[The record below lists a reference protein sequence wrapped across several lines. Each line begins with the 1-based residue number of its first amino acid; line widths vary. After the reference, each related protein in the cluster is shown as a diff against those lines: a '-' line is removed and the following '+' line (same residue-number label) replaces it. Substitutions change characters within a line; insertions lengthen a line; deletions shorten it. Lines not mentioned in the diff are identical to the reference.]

1 MSTKKLKKK
10 SVSIDSNESDVVQAD
25 AEIQKTKNDKPNKT
39 TVKKIKKKVPAPTEK
54 IKGVE
59 DDKELVAES
68 SDNNKIGASDAP
80 VDEKVEVEDVVE
92 AEVNINCEEKD
103 NNSEERKLSSKSSKS
118 DVSSDE
124 VLLCDQIENLKKR
137 KKSLKSEIKDL
148 DIQMAMSLPTEAL
161 KTNKK
166 KAEAEMISVQSEM
179 QDLEA
184 QLEENEIIKRAEAE
198 AMEELE
204 AKQNYYADEIIDDLS
219 KTESELPESAD
230 NEDDDKIVISEN
242 NGTVAFNKT
251 GYRKN
256 EKATMQ

>member
-39 TVKKIKKKVPAPTEK
+39 VKKIKKKVPTPTEK

>member
-59 DDKELVAES
+59 DDKEVVVES
-68 SDNNKIGASDAP
+68 SDNNKIEASDAP

-204 AKQNYYADEIIDDLS
+204 AKQNYYSDEIIDDLS
-219 KTESELPESAD
+219 KTESELPENAD

>member
-39 TVKKIKKKVPAPTEK
+39 VKKIKKKVPTPTEK

-59 DDKELVAES
+59 DDKEVLAES
-68 SDNNKIGASDAP
+68 FDNNKIEASDAP
-80 VDEKVEVEDVVE
+80 VDEKVEDAVE
-92 AEVNINCEEKD
+92 AEVNIDCEEKD

-124 VLLCDQIENLKKR
+124 VLLSDQIENLKKR

-184 QLEENEIIKRAEAE
+184 QLEENEIIKRAEA
-198 AMEELE
+198 MEELE
-204 AKQNYYADEIIDDLS
+204 AKQNYYSDDLS
-219 KTESELPESAD
+219 KTESELPENAD
-230 NEDDDKIVISEN
+230 NEDDDKIVMSKN
-242 NGTVAFNKT
+242 NETVAFNKT

>member
-39 TVKKIKKKVPAPTEK
+39 VKKIKKKVPTPTEK

-59 DDKELVAES
+59 DDKEVVEES
-68 SDNNKIGASDAP
+68 LDNNKIEASDAP
-80 VDEKVEVEDVVE
+80 EKVEDFVE
-92 AEVNINCEEKD
+92 AEVNIDCEEKD

-124 VLLCDQIENLKKR
+124 VLLSDQIENLKKR

-204 AKQNYYADEIIDDLS
+204 AKQNYYSDDLS
-219 KTESELPESAD
+219 KTESELPENAD

>member
-39 TVKKIKKKVPAPTEK
+39 VKKIKKKVPTPTEK

-59 DDKELVAES
+59 DDKEVLAES
-68 SDNNKIGASDAP
+68 FDNNKIEASDAL
-80 VDEKVEVEDVVE
+80 VDEKVEDAAE

-124 VLLCDQIENLKKR
+124 VLLSDQIENLKKR

-166 KAEAEMISVQSEM
+166 KAEAEMIFVQSEM

-184 QLEENEIIKRAEAE
+184 QLEENEIIKRAEA
-198 AMEELE
+198 MEELE
-204 AKQNYYADEIIDDLS
+204 AKQNDYSDEIIDDLS
-219 KTESELPESAD
+219 KTESELPENAD

>member
-10 SVSIDSNESDVVQAD
+10 SVSIDSNESDVQAD

-39 TVKKIKKKVPAPTEK
+39 VKKIKKKVPTPTEK

-59 DDKELVAES
+59 DDKEVLAES
-68 SDNNKIGASDAP
+68 FDNNKIEASDAP
-80 VDEKVEVEDVVE
+80 VDEKVEDVVE
-92 AEVNINCEEKD
+92 AEVNIDCEEKD

-124 VLLCDQIENLKKR
+124 VLLSDQIENLKKR

-184 QLEENEIIKRAEAE
+184 QLEENEIIKRAEA
-198 AMEELE
+198 MEELE
-204 AKQNYYADEIIDDLS
+204 AKQNYYSDDLS
-219 KTESELPESAD
+219 KTESELPENAD

>member
-39 TVKKIKKKVPAPTEK
+39 VKKIKKKVPTPTEK

-59 DDKELVAES
+59 DDKEVVEES
-68 SDNNKIGASDAP
+68 LDNNKIEASDAP
-80 VDEKVEVEDVVE
+80 EKVEDFVE
-92 AEVNINCEEKD
+92 AEVNIDCEEKD
-103 NNSEERKLSSKSSKS
+103 NNSEERKLSSKSSRS

-124 VLLCDQIENLKKR
+124 VLLSDQIENLKKR

-204 AKQNYYADEIIDDLS
+204 AKQNYYSDDLS
-219 KTESELPESAD
+219 KTESELPENAD

>member
-10 SVSIDSNESDVVQAD
+10 SVSIDSNESDVQAD

-39 TVKKIKKKVPAPTEK
+39 VKKIKKKVPTPTEK
-54 IKGVE
+54 IIGVE
-59 DDKELVAES
+59 DDKEVVAES
-68 SDNNKIGASDAP
+68 SDNNKIEASDAP
-80 VDEKVEVEDVVE
+80 EKVEDFVE
-92 AEVNINCEEKD
+92 AEVNIDCEEKD

-184 QLEENEIIKRAEAE
+184 QLEENEIIKRAEA
-198 AMEELE
+198 MEELE
-204 AKQNYYADEIIDDLS
+204 AKQNYYSDEIIDDLS
-219 KTESELPESAD
+219 KTESELPENAD

-256 EKATMQ
+256 EKATM

>member
-10 SVSIDSNESDVVQAD
+10 SVSIDSNESDVQAD

-39 TVKKIKKKVPAPTEK
+39 VKKIKKKVPTPTEK

-59 DDKELVAES
+59 DDKEVVEES
-68 SDNNKIGASDAP
+68 LDNNKIEASDAL
-80 VDEKVEVEDVVE
+80 VDEKVEDAAE

-103 NNSEERKLSSKSSKS
+103 NNSEERKLSSKSSRS

-184 QLEENEIIKRAEAE
+184 QLEENEIIKRAEA
-198 AMEELE
+198 MEELE
-204 AKQNYYADEIIDDLS
+204 AKQNYYSDEIIDDLS
-219 KTESELPESAD
+219 KTESELPENAD

>member
-10 SVSIDSNESDVVQAD
+10 SVSIDSNESDVQAD

-39 TVKKIKKKVPAPTEK
+39 VKKIKKKVPTPTEK

-59 DDKELVAES
+59 DDKEVLAES
-68 SDNNKIGASDAP
+68 FDNNKIEASDAP
-80 VDEKVEVEDVVE
+80 VDEKVEDVVE
-92 AEVNINCEEKD
+92 AEVNIDCEEKD

-124 VLLCDQIENLKKR
+124 VLLSDQIENLKKR

-204 AKQNYYADEIIDDLS
+204 AKQNYYSDDLS
-219 KTESELPESAD
+219 KTESELPENAD

>member
-10 SVSIDSNESDVVQAD
+10 SVSIDSNESDVQAD

-39 TVKKIKKKVPAPTEK
+39 VKKIKKKVPTPTEK

-59 DDKELVAES
+59 DDKEVLAES
-68 SDNNKIGASDAP
+68 FDNNKIEASDAP
-80 VDEKVEVEDVVE
+80 VDEKVEDVVE
-92 AEVNINCEEKD
+92 AEVNIDCEEKD

-124 VLLCDQIENLKKR
+124 VLLSDQIENLKKR

-184 QLEENEIIKRAEAE
+184 QLEENEIIKRAEA
-198 AMEELE
+198 MEELE
-204 AKQNYYADEIIDDLS
+204 AKQNYYSDEIIDDLS
-219 KTESELPESAD
+219 KTESELPENAD
-230 NEDDDKIVISEN
+230 NEDDDKIVILEN

-256 EKATMQ
+256 EKATM

>member
-10 SVSIDSNESDVVQAD
+10 SVSIDSNESDVQAD

-39 TVKKIKKKVPAPTEK
+39 VKKIKKKVPTPTEK

-59 DDKELVAES
+59 DDKEVVEES
-68 SDNNKIGASDAP
+68 LDNNKIEASDAP
-80 VDEKVEVEDVVE
+80 EKVEDFVE
-92 AEVNINCEEKD
+92 AEVNIDCEEKD

-124 VLLCDQIENLKKR
+124 VLLSDQIENLKKR

-204 AKQNYYADEIIDDLS
+204 AKQNYYSDDLS
-219 KTESELPESAD
+219 KTESELPENAD

>member
-10 SVSIDSNESDVVQAD
+10 SVSIDSNESDVQAD

-39 TVKKIKKKVPAPTEK
+39 VKKIKKKVPTPTEK

-59 DDKELVAES
+59 DDKEVVEES
-68 SDNNKIGASDAP
+68 LDNNKIEASDAP
-80 VDEKVEVEDVVE
+80 EKVEDFVE
-92 AEVNINCEEKD
+92 AEVNIDCEEKD

-124 VLLCDQIENLKKR
+124 VLLSDQIENLKKR

-204 AKQNYYADEIIDDLS
+204 AKQNYYSDDLS
-219 KTESELPESAD
+219 KTESELPENAD

-242 NGTVAFNKT
+242 NETVAFNKT

-256 EKATMQ
+256 EKATMYYYCY

>member
-10 SVSIDSNESDVVQAD
+10 SVSIDSNESDVQAD

-39 TVKKIKKKVPAPTEK
+39 VKKIKKKVPTPTEK

-59 DDKELVAES
+59 DDKEVVAES
-68 SDNNKIGASDAP
+68 LDNNKIEASDAP
-80 VDEKVEVEDVVE
+80 EKVEDFVE
-92 AEVNINCEEKD
+92 AEVNIDCEEKD

-124 VLLCDQIENLKKR
+124 VLLSDQIENLKKR

-184 QLEENEIIKRAEAE
+184 QLEEHEIIKRAE

-204 AKQNYYADEIIDDLS
+204 AKQNYYSDDLS
-219 KTESELPESAD
+219 KTESELPENAD
-230 NEDDDKIVISEN
+230 NEDDDKIVILEN

-256 EKATMQ
+256 EKATM

>member
-10 SVSIDSNESDVVQAD
+10 SVSIDSNESDVQAD

-39 TVKKIKKKVPAPTEK
+39 VKKIKKKVPTPTEK

-59 DDKELVAES
+59 DDKEVVAES
-68 SDNNKIGASDAP
+68 SDNNKIEASDAP
-80 VDEKVEVEDVVE
+80 VDEKVEDVVE
-92 AEVNINCEEKD
+92 AEVNIDCEEKD

-124 VLLCDQIENLKKR
+124 VLLSDQIENLKKR

-184 QLEENEIIKRAEAE
+184 QLEENEIIKRAEA
-198 AMEELE
+198 MEELE
-204 AKQNYYADEIIDDLS
+204 AKQNYYSDEIIDDLS
-219 KTESELPESAD
+219 KTESELPENAD
-230 NEDDDKIVISEN
+230 NEDDDKIVILEN

>member
-10 SVSIDSNESDVVQAD
+10 SVSIDSNESDVQAD

-39 TVKKIKKKVPAPTEK
+39 VKKIKKKVPTPTEK

-59 DDKELVAES
+59 DDKEVVEES
-68 SDNNKIGASDAP
+68 LDNDKIEASDAP
-80 VDEKVEVEDVVE
+80 EKVEDFVE
-92 AEVNINCEEKD
+92 AEVNIDCEEKD

-204 AKQNYYADEIIDDLS
+204 AKQNDYSDEIIDDLS
-219 KTESELPESAD
+219 KTESELPENAD

>member
-10 SVSIDSNESDVVQAD
+10 SVSIDSNESDVQAD

-39 TVKKIKKKVPAPTEK
+39 VKKIKKKVPTPTEK

-59 DDKELVAES
+59 DDKEVVAES
-68 SDNNKIGASDAP
+68 SDNNKIEASDAP
-80 VDEKVEVEDVVE
+80 VDEKVEDVVE

-124 VLLCDQIENLKKR
+124 VLLSDQIENLKKR

-166 KAEAEMISVQSEM
+166 KAEAEMIFVQSEM

-204 AKQNYYADEIIDDLS
+204 AKQNYYSDDLS
-219 KTESELPESAD
+219 KTESELPENAD
-230 NEDDDKIVISEN
+230 NEDDDQIVISEN

>member
-39 TVKKIKKKVPAPTEK
+39 VKKIKKKVPTPTEK

-59 DDKELVAES
+59 DDKEVLAES
-68 SDNNKIGASDAP
+68 FDNNKIEASDAP
-80 VDEKVEVEDVVE
+80 VDEKVEDAVE
-92 AEVNINCEEKD
+92 AEVNIDCEEKD

-124 VLLCDQIENLKKR
+124 VLLSDQIENLKKR

-184 QLEENEIIKRAEAE
+184 QLEENEIIKRAEA
-198 AMEELE
+198 MEELE
-204 AKQNYYADEIIDDLS
+204 AKQNYYSDDLS
-219 KTESELPESAD
+219 KTESELPENVD
-230 NEDDDKIVISEN
+230 NEDDDKIVMSKN
-242 NGTVAFNKT
+242 NETVAFNKT

>member
-10 SVSIDSNESDVVQAD
+10 SVSIDSNESDVQAD

-39 TVKKIKKKVPAPTEK
+39 VKKIKKKVPTPTEK

-59 DDKELVAES
+59 DDKEVVAES
-68 SDNNKIGASDAP
+68 SDNNKIEASDAL
-80 VDEKVEVEDVVE
+80 VDEKVEDAAE

-103 NNSEERKLSSKSSKS
+103 NNSEERKLSSKSSRS

-124 VLLCDQIENLKKR
+124 VLLSDQIENLKKR

-166 KAEAEMISVQSEM
+166 KAEAEMIFVQSEM

-204 AKQNYYADEIIDDLS
+204 AKQNYYSDDLS
-219 KTESELPESAD
+219 KTESELPENAD

>member
-10 SVSIDSNESDVVQAD
+10 SVSIDSNESDVQAD

-39 TVKKIKKKVPAPTEK
+39 VKKIKKKVPTPTEK

-59 DDKELVAES
+59 DDKEVVAES
-68 SDNNKIGASDAP
+68 SDNNKIEASDAP
-80 VDEKVEVEDVVE
+80 VDEKVEDVVE
-92 AEVNINCEEKD
+92 AEVNIDCEEKD

-118 DVSSDE
+118 DVSNDE

-204 AKQNYYADEIIDDLS
+204 AKQNYYSDDLS
-219 KTESELPESAD
+219 KTESELPENAD

-242 NGTVAFNKT
+242 NETVAFNKT

-256 EKATMQ
+256 EKATMYYYCY

>member
-1 MSTKKLKKK
+1 
-10 SVSIDSNESDVVQAD
+10 
-25 AEIQKTKNDKPNKT
+25 
-39 TVKKIKKKVPAPTEK
+39 
-54 IKGVE
+54 
-59 DDKELVAES
+59 
-68 SDNNKIGASDAP
+68 
-80 VDEKVEVEDVVE
+80 
-92 AEVNINCEEKD
+92 
-103 NNSEERKLSSKSSKS
+103 
-118 DVSSDE
+118 
-124 VLLCDQIENLKKR
+124 
-137 KKSLKSEIKDL
+137 
-148 DIQMAMSLPTEAL
+148 MSLPTEAL

-204 AKQNYYADEIIDDLS
+204 AKQNYYSDDLS
-219 KTESELPESAD
+219 KTESELPENAD

>member
-10 SVSIDSNESDVVQAD
+10 SVSIDSNESDVQAD

-39 TVKKIKKKVPAPTEK
+39 VKKIKKKVPTPTEK

-59 DDKELVAES
+59 DDKEVVAES
-68 SDNNKIGASDAP
+68 SDNNKIEASDAP
-80 VDEKVEVEDVVE
+80 EKVEDVVE
-92 AEVNINCEEKD
+92 AEVNNCEENND
-103 NNSEERKLSSKSSKS
+103 NKSEERKLSSKSSKS

-179 QDLEA
+179 QDLEN
-184 QLEENEIIKRAEAE
+184 QLEENENIKRAEAE

-204 AKQNYYADEIIDDLS
+204 AKENDHSDEIVDDLS
-219 KTESELPESAD
+219 KTESELPENAD

-256 EKATMQ
+256 EKATM

>member
-59 DDKELVAES
+59 DDKEEVVES
-68 SDNNKIGASDAP
+68 SDNNKIEASDAP
-80 VDEKVEVEDVVE
+80 VDEKVEDVVE

-204 AKQNYYADEIIDDLS
+204 AKQNYYSDEIIDDLS